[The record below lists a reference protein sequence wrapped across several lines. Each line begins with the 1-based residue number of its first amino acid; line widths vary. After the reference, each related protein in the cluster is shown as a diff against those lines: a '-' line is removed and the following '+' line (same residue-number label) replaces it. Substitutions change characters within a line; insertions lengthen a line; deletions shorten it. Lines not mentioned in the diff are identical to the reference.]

1 MCTSSCILP
10 IDFTKIRVLFLQRR
24 QTIGNEAM
32 HIEKGLICLFELK
45 HIVVVWYMYRYTVLL
60 VLDLVRTAVLV
71 LVGVIEVYMYQ

>member
-1 MCTSSCILP
+1 M
-10 IDFTKIRVLFLQRR
+10 
-24 QTIGNEAM
+24 
-32 HIEKGLICLFELK
+32 FELK